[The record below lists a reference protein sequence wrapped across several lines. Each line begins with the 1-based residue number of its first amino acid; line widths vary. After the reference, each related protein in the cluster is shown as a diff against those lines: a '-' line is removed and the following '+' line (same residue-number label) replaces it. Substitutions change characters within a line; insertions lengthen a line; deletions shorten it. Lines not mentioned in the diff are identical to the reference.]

1 MARNN
6 VGTPRFFINIPQ
18 YLKSKGTE
26 SSKVFNLN
34 PMERND
40 YLSNSTAPVD
50 SMLNEK
56 SYVAF
61 LGHIGGYL
69 SINNS
74 NFDFDYS
81 IDVNADQT
89 VDDDGEVNSGSIS
102 PEYAGFSIVS
112 FDGTGINNINV
123 ATQFGIGCVSIG
135 NYYEMPHAPD
145 MSLKLSYE
153 YDGVKQTQGIGGST
167 LTNSIYKGTPDWWM
181 GGAWQLETAIGAEV
195 PIISNAR
202 TGRRIWDISFSFLTD
217 EQIMPNLGTQNY
229 EPDVITEDILTGSD
243 FFSAVW
249 NRCIGL
255 PFIFQPDRDN
265 NSVDQFAIARFD
277 ANSLQYTQVGHNI
290 YNVAFKIRESW

>member
-69 SINNS
+69 SINNQ
-74 NFDFDYS
+74 NFDFVYS

-102 PEYAGFSIVS
+102 P
-112 FDGTGINNINV
+112 
-123 ATQFGIGCVSIG
+123 
-135 NYYEMPHAPD
+135 
-145 MSLKLSYE
+145 
-153 YDGVKQTQGIGGST
+153 
-167 LTNSIYKGTPDWWM
+167 
-181 GGAWQLETAIGAEV
+181 
-195 PIISNAR
+195 
-202 TGRRIWDISFSFLTD
+202 
-217 EQIMPNLGTQNY
+217 
-229 EPDVITEDILTGSD
+229 
-243 FFSAVW
+243 
-249 NRCIGL
+249 
-255 PFIFQPDRDN
+255 
-265 NSVDQFAIARFD
+265 
-277 ANSLQYTQVGHNI
+277 
-290 YNVAFKIRESW
+290 